1 MAFEKG
7 VRYYTT
13 GTLAV
18 HFPED
23 KVCCGY
29 CPLAYR
35 LDRDT
40 SKCPFTGQLNFTPA
54 LSVQEGCPLKF
65 EGGEN
70 EQRV

>member
-23 KVCCGY
+23 KICCGY

-35 LDRDT
+35 LDKDT
-40 SKCPFTGQLNFTPA
+40 SNARLPG
-54 LSVQEGCPLKF
+54 S
-65 EGGEN
+65 
-70 EQRV
+70 

>member
-13 GTLAV
+13 GMLSV

-40 SKCPFTGQLNFTPA
+40 SKCPFTGRLNVTPMM
-54 LSVQEGCPLKF
+54 SVQEGCPLKF
-65 EGGEN
+65 EGGSDDN
-70 EQRV
+70 L